1 MEIKHS
7 QTVNDGQFSLYEND
21 DLIGYIK
28 YEWAKNGNI
37 NATGTFVD
45 ESKRGQNLG
54 QVLFDELLEFA
65 EQNDVKIYPICPYI
79 VKVFKDQPDL
89 KEFLDEEYL
98 ESLESEEEK

>member
-21 DLIGYIK
+21 DSIGYIK

-37 NATGTFVD
+37 KATGTFVD

-54 QVLFDELLEFA
+54 EVLFNELLKFA
-65 EQNDVKIYPICPYI
+65 EQNDVKIYPVCPYVI
-79 VKVFKDQPDL
+79 KQFDEQPSL
-89 KEFLDEEYL
+89 RHFLDEEYL
-98 ESLESEEEK
+98 EENA

>member
-21 DLIGYIK
+21 KQVGYIK

-37 NATGTFVD
+37 KATGTFVD
-45 ESKRGQNLG
+45 ESKRGQQLG
-54 QVLFDELLEFA
+54 EVLFDELLEFA

-79 VKVFKDQPDL
+79 IKLVEEKPEL
-89 KEFLDEEYL
+89 TEFLDEEYL
-98 ESLESEEEK
+98 DTLSTDDE

>member
-21 DLIGYIK
+21 KQIGYIK

-37 NATGTFVD
+37 KATGTFVD
-45 ESKRGQNLG
+45 ESKRGQQLG
-54 QVLFDELLEFA
+54 EVLFDELLEFA

-79 VKVFKDQPDL
+79 IKLVEEKPEL
-89 KEFLDEEYL
+89 TEFLDEEYL
-98 ESLESEEEK
+98 DTLSTDDE